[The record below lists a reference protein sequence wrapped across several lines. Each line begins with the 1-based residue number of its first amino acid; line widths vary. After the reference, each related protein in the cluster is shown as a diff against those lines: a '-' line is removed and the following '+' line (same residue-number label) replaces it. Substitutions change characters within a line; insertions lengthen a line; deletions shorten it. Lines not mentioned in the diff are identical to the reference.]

1 MAPEQ
6 AMGQSDLD
14 GRVDIYATGCV
25 AYWLLTGQTVF
36 TSETTM
42 GLLMHLVTRPRR
54 RRRPAA
60 SAGPAALDSL
70 VLSCLAK
77 DPTIG
82 RNRPGRCRADSPRS
96 AAQPRGPR
104 IARADGGRS
113 ISQSGQ
119 ICR

>member
-6 AMGQSDLD
+6 AMGQTDLD

-42 GLLMHLVTRPRR
+42 GLLLKHLPESPASPSTRGV
-54 RRRPAA
+54 AV
-60 SAGPAALDSL
+60 PAALDDL

-77 DPTIG
+77 DP
-82 RNRPGRCRADSPRS
+82 NDRPQS
-96 AAQPRGPR
+96 
-104 IARADGGRS
+104 ARALSSRLAGIDGSTVWTEDRARGWWAQYQS
-113 ISQSGQ
+113 IRATG
-119 ICR
+119 